1 MNATKLLYRVSITET
16 FTRTIYIPAE
26 DENDA
31 AIIAEELANDDESLV
46 SADNA
51 DFSRQIDG
59 IEPANLDRSDAEDEI
74 DYGNVY
80 TRNGKVITGQTDTLD
95 DVDFGEGED

>member
-1 MNATKLLYRVSITET
+1 MNTTKLLHRVTITET

-31 AIIAEELANDDESLV
+31 ATIAEELANEDESLV

-59 IEPANLDRSDAEDEI
+59 IEPADLDRRSAEDEI

-80 TRNGKVITGQTDTLD
+80 TRNGKVITGKTDALN
-95 DVDFGEGED
+95 DVDFGE